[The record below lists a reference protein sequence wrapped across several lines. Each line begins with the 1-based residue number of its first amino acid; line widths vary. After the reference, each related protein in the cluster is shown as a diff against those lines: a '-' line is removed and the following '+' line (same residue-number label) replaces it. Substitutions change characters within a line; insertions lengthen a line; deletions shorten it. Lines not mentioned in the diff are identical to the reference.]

1 MIQKLIYFAI
11 PLFPLLA
18 NAQAPSGVVAKAV
31 SPTQVDVIWVDNL
44 PNEKGFVIERRRSG
58 KQDFVPAGQTG
69 PNVSRF
75 TDKEAKPD
83 NKYYYRVAAKLPA
96 GNSPF
101 SEPVTAVTPME
112 LPGAPIDLITQVV
125 SGKHINVMW
134 TDRAKNES
142 GFILE
147 RKTGPTGVF
156 TKILT
161 GEFDQTDFQDMS
173 ITAPGTYIYRVKA
186 FNNGGESAY
195 SNEASAVIKPGE
207 KPRISPW
214 IITRGFTKHMNLQ
227 ITGESGKWLLTDTSD
242 FKLQDGYEWW
252 YQLGGKIVKTKTP
265 LKNEPWNGNHPGRLV
280 KMGAKLGLD
289 TLSKW
294 VSDPKE
300 ANYYFDINAGMGLD
314 GKSGAVAVFLFK

>member
-11 PLFPLLA
+11 SLIPLLV
-18 NAQAPSGVVAKAV
+18 NAQAPSGVVAKAIA
-31 SPTQVDVIWVDNL
+31 PTRVDLIWVDNF
-44 PNEKGFVIERRRSG
+44 PNETGFVIGRRRSG

-69 PNVSRF
+69 PNVSKF
-75 TDKEAKPD
+75 TDKDVKPD
-83 NKYYYRVAAKLPA
+83 NKYYYRVAAKLPG

-101 SEPVTAVTPME
+101 SELITAVTPME
-112 LPGAPIDLITQVV
+112 LPGAPNELITQVV
-125 SGKHINVMW
+125 SGKQINIMW
-134 TDRAKNES
+134 TDRAKNET

-147 RKTGPTGVF
+147 RKTGPTGVLA
-156 TKILT
+156 KILT
-161 GEFDQTDFQDMS
+161 GEFDQTDFQNTG
-173 ITAPGTYIYRVKA
+173 ITAPDTYIYRVKA
-186 FNNGGESAY
+186 FNVGGESAY

-214 IITRGFTKHMNLQ
+214 IITHGFTKHMNLQ

-242 FKLQDGYEWW
+242 FKLEDGYEWW

-265 LKNEPWNGNHPGRLV
+265 LKNEPWNGNQPGRLV
-280 KMGAKLGLD
+280 KMGAKIGLD
-289 TLSKW
+289 TLGKW

-300 ANYYFDINAGMGLD
+300 AKNYFDLKAGMGLD